1 MPPREHDVFLF
12 QLGGRRQNDVGVS
25 GRVGQEV
32 FADHREQVVAL
43 QALLKFG
50 LLGHHGHGVGVVDEQ
65 RLDRRVE
72 AEFAGQRRPK
82 PP

>member
-1 MPPREHDVFLF
+1 MSPREHDVFLF
-12 QLGGRRQNDVGVS
+12 ELRGRRQNDVGVFR
-25 GRVGQEV
+25 GVGQEM
-32 FADHREQVVAL
+32 FADHGEQVLAL
-43 QALLKFG
+43 EALLEFG

-65 RLDRRVE
+65 RLDRRIE